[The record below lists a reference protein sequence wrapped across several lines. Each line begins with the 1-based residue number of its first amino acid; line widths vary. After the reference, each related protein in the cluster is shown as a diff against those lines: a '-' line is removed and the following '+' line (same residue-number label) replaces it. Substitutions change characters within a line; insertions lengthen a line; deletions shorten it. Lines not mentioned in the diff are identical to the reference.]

1 MNQPWLVRVAT
12 PEDSDLLTTFACIS
26 PGATSSGGEV
36 WEREVEEFIRT
47 QLASWAFDPYAQ
59 DGDPRLLL
67 VVTTQAGELVA
78 VGAHER
84 VMLHDAVSGERLAAT
99 KIEVVAVATAWQ
111 GQRFATDAGGVAG
124 PRVSDVLMS
133 AIMAD
138 VAARVH
144 PRDARVLAVV
154 HQDNSR
160 SLAVCHRYGL
170 TEELTRPHPAYRRL
184 ITGVVA
190 GSVDG

>member
-1 MNQPWLVRVAT
+1 VNQPWLVRVAT
-12 PEDSDLLTTFACIS
+12 PEDSDLLAAFACIGPS
-26 PGATSSGGEV
+26 AGSSGGDV

-67 VVTTQAGELVA
+67 VVTTEAGELVA

-84 VMLHDAVSGERLAAT
+84 VTLHDAVSGERLAAT

-111 GQRFATDAGGVAG
+111 GRRFTADDGEAAG

-138 VAARVH
+138 VAARVP

-160 SLAVCHRYGL
+160 SLALCHRYGL
-170 TEELTRPHPAYRRL
+170 TEELTRPHPSYRRL

-190 GSVDG
+190 GSADG